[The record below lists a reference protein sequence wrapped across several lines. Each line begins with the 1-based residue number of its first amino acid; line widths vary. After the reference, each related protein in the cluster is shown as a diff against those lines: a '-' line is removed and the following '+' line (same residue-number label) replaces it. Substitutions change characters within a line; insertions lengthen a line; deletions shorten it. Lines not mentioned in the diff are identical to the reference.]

1 MTTETYERFDIR
13 IPSTAKQMLSS
24 AAEIN
29 GTTLTSLIMN
39 AAMDKARD
47 IMNTHKTFVLSSSE
61 WDDLMEA
68 LEQPSEPNEALL
80 RAAKDF
86 RDSGMK

>member
-29 GTTLTSLIMN
+29 GTTLTALVMN
-39 AAMDKARD
+39 AAMDKARE
-47 IMNTHKTFVLSSSE
+47 IMNTHKTFVLSSNE
-61 WDDLMEA
+61 WDALMGA
-68 LEQPSEPNEALL
+68 LEQPSEPNEALM
-80 RAAKDF
+80 RAANDF